1 MIDESSSALA
11 VKNASFPL
19 RPRPPGASLSKR
31 IAGTFIGI
39 TVILGLLVIAIVY
52 EFTGRA
58 LRAELQQRAWAVATN
73 LSDAAA
79 GFVMGKNF
87 LELNALITKYARLE
101 GVAYVFVEDIKGE
114 VIATSQGALPPGLR
128 SSSSQDM
135 RQTRERA
142 LTFRGRPVQETRVP
156 VLEGRAGAA
165 HVGIWTDVPET
176 EIRRVLFPIVSLIAA
191 AVVACMISSILLTR
205 RIIRP
210 ILGLV
215 ATADEISKGN
225 LDATVALDSKG
236 EVGELARS
244 LERMRTSLKVAINRL
259 SRN

>member
-1 MIDESSSALA
+1 
-11 VKNASFPL
+11 
-19 RPRPPGASLSKR
+19 
-31 IAGTFIGI
+31 
-39 TVILGLLVIAIVY
+39 
-52 EFTGRA
+52 
-58 LRAELQQRAWAVATN
+58 
-73 LSDAAA
+73 
-79 GFVMGKNF
+79 
-87 LELNALITKYARLE
+87 
-101 GVAYVFVEDIKGE
+101 
-114 VIATSQGALPPGLR
+114 
-128 SSSSQDM
+128 
-135 RQTRERA
+135 
-142 LTFRGRPVQETRVP
+142 VP

-176 EIRRVLFPIVSLIAA
+176 EIRRVLLPIVSLIAA
-191 AVVACMISSILLTR
+191 AVVACMVSSILLTR

-215 ATADEISKGN
+215 AVADEISKGN